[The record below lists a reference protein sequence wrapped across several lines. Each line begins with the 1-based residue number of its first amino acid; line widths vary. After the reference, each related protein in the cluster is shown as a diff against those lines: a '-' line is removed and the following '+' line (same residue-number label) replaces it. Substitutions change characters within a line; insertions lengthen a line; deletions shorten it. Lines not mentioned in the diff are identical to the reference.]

1 MSTESE
7 IQQVVRAN
15 TRKESKKKGQDRSE
29 AGLIK
34 RFKGDGFRYRA
45 KLIGVDEVSAA
56 RGDKL
61 CQDSMMKLKGIAAAA
76 RSKGEHKQRIFL
88 TISFGGIKI
97 FDEKT
102 GAMQHHHA
110 VHEVS
115 YIAKD
120 ITDHRAF
127 GYICGKEGNH
137 RFVAIKT
144 SQAAEP
150 VILDLRDLFQLIY
163 ELKLRE
169 EKEKMAQKD
178 KQCEQAVY
186 QTILE
191 EDVEDPVYQYIV
203 FEAGH
208 EPIRETEESIY
219 QVPTSQQKEG
229 VYDVP
234 KSQPTVNQLDL
245 FGDMST
251 PPDITSLGTPASPA
265 NALGPDTFATG
276 VLSSQPPGRPDL
288 FGSVPFNAAAVPTG
302 YVTMGA
308 VPPAVWAQ
316 QSGAQN
322 IINPLLAGVQSTAWG
337 QPTLFAVQ
345 QQWAPVGSPF
355 QPTVFMSTQAPTPLQ
370 TAMFKAALSAGQPT
384 IASHQEEKPKH
395 KMGKEMFKEFQMIK
409 PPAVPS
415 RRSEQPSLSCTSDA
429 FTSYFNKVGVAQEMD
444 DADDFD
450 ICQLNLTPATSNS
463 TPSSTNSPPTS
474 SPHQHT
480 PEASH
485 QHTPASSPHQHT
497 PESSPHQHTPVTSP
511 CQHTPATSPRQHTP
525 ATSPLRTST
534 TTSCHQ
540 NMPSKSPTLCPN
552 ETTPD
557 DQAQEEPD
565 NTSNSRVQ
573 VALVSSEASSSNDA
587 VGDCLGDSFIP
598 QPRGLL
604 RTLAN
609 LFLFT
614 VYSANIENIW
624 STMLKHVS
632 KVITVER
639 ILAQLVGR
647 QTSEIIMCCEA
658 AKVEIDNS
666 ITVPVLRGTQ
676 VNSKHESI
684 LSVRIPIVE
693 VLVAAHAVWNM
704 LKTYKMM
711 LQSVNCILLY
721 VALGI
726 VQPNVN
732 CRETL
737 AESNYQSNVV
747 NINEVGGRWKRSLRN
762 PSQPIDCILSSW
774 SSWSIC
780 EPCQNKRYRYA
791 RLEVPSQFGGATCN
805 SFDRE
810 EKSCTAGPC
819 RTRSLCEGFVCAITG
834 RCVPRRLR
842 CNEDDD
848 CGDQSDEEGCRRVSN
863 ACSRQTEPYWAIQ
876 HIGSGYNILTET
888 LEGTVLDNRYY
899 GGSCAPYYINNVRFR
914 KPYNLEFYSPEAK
927 GKFELS
933 LSKHESYSNF
943 THSRFEFKDKR
954 IDFKLATSFPNVFEL
969 GVGYNSNNFK
979 KMMQK
984 LLKNTASKQNLFHV
998 QFSLQVARFKIKPR
1012 DLMLHYDFFQR
1023 VKQLPTVYNYGEY
1036 REVFKDYGTHYMS
1049 EGVLGGTYE
1058 YIWAVDVKKLEKD
1071 DYTLND
1077 AEDCSKAGFNVGAF
1091 IEVAYAAID
1100 FSAGGC
1106 NGILNLNQGGI
1117 SQSNYTED
1125 FIVFVR
1131 GGASEHVTT
1140 LAHKQLPTVE
1150 LMQEWGE
1157 AVEYSPEVIKF
1168 KPVPLYELVTSNTF
1182 QNAYRIKANMRQ
1194 ALEEYLIEAS
1204 SCRCAPCR
1212 NNGVVVLKGTRCVC
1226 ICPAGFRGTAC
1237 EITSREDQ
1245 AVDGKWSCWS
1255 SWSGCT
1261 KRQRTRTRQCNN
1273 PPPEKGG
1280 QTCKGNSQHILSC

>member
-1 MSTESE
+1 MILGCCQPPWNFTIVQFNVSGENIRKYSFIFPRIILEESDLE
-7 IQQVVRAN
+7 SNVRVGVRN
-15 TRKESKKKGQDRSE
+15 ESRYHYSQDRSE

-234 KSQPTVNQLDL
+234 KTHLMETINQLDL

-251 PPDITSLGTPASPA
+251 PPDITSPGTPASPA
-265 NALGPDTFATG
+265 NALGPDTFAAG
-276 VLSSQPPGRPDL
+276 VLSVQPPGRPDL
-288 FGSVPFNAAAVPTG
+288 FGSVPFSTAAVPTG

-322 IINPLLAGVQSTAWG
+322 IINPLLAGVQPTAWG

-355 QPTVFMSTQAPTPLQ
+355 QPTVFMSAQTPMPLQ

-384 IASHQEEKPKH
+384 IASHQEEKPKE
-395 KMGKEMFKEFQMIK
+395 KMGKEMFKEFQMVK

-415 RRSEQPSLSCTSDA
+415 RKSEQLPLSCTSDA

-450 ICQLNLTPATSNS
+450 ISQLNLTPATSNS

-480 PEASH
+480 PAE
-485 QHTPASSPHQHT
+485 SPHQHT
-497 PESSPHQHTPVTSP
+497 P
-511 CQHTPATSPRQHTP
+511 AASPRQHTP
-525 ATSPLRTST
+525 AASPRQHTPAASPRQHTPAASPHQHTPATSACRSTPAASPLQTSPTPS
-534 TTSCHQ
+534 SQQ
-540 NMPSKSPTLCPN
+540 NTPSKSPTLHPN
-552 ETTPD
+552 EPTPE
-557 DQAQEEPD
+557 DQVGDEAD
-565 NTSNSRVQ
+565 NLSNSRVQ
-573 VALVSSEASSSNDA
+573 VTLVSSETSSNTDA
-587 VGDCLGDSFIP
+587 VGDSLGDSVTP
-598 QPRGLL
+598 Q
-604 RTLAN
+604 
-609 LFLFT
+609 
-614 VYSANIENIW
+614 
-624 STMLKHVS
+624 
-632 KVITVER
+632 
-639 ILAQLVGR
+639 VG
-647 QTSEIIMCCEA
+647 
-658 AKVEIDNS
+658 K
-666 ITVPVLRGTQ
+666 
-676 VNSKHESI
+676 
-684 LSVRIPIVE
+684 
-693 VLVAAHAVWNM
+693 
-704 LKTYKMM
+704 
-711 LQSVNCILLY
+711 
-721 VALGI
+721 VALRSLI
-726 VQPNVN
+726 VHLAFVSFFK
-732 CRETL
+732 ETL
-737 AESNYQSNVV
+737 VELDDRSNVV
-747 NINEVGGRWKRSLRN
+747 NINKLGGQWKRSLRN
-762 PSQPIDCILSSW
+762 PSQPIDCTLSGW
-774 SSWSIC
+774 SSWSTC
-780 EPCQNKRYRYA
+780 DSCQKKRYRYA
-791 RLEVPSQFGGATCN
+791 RLEVPSQFGGAPCD

-810 EKSCTAGPC
+810 EKACTGTC
-819 RTRSLCEGFVCAITG
+819 RTRSLCEGFVCADTG
-834 RCVPRRLR
+834 RCIPRRLK

-848 CGDQSDEEGCRRVSN
+848 CGDQSDEKGCRRVSN
-863 ACSRQTEPYWAIQ
+863 ACSRETESYWAVQ
-876 HIGSGYNILTET
+876 HIGSGYNILTKT

-899 GGSCAPYYINNVRFR
+899 GGSCAPYYMNNIRFR
-914 KPYNLEFYSPEAK
+914 KPYNLDFYSPETK

-933 LSKHESYSNF
+933 LNEHESFSNF
-943 THSRFEFKDKR
+943 THSRFEVENKK
-954 IDFKLATSFPNVFEL
+954 TSFSVAFAIPDVFEI
-969 GVGYNSNNFK
+969 GVSYDSNNFK

-984 LLKNTASKQNLFHV
+984 LLKNSQLKTSLFHV
-998 QFSLQVARFKIKPR
+998 QFSLQVARFKVKPR

-1023 VKQLPTVYNYGEY
+1023 VKQLPTAYNYGEY

-1049 EGVLGGTYE
+1049 EGILGGTYE
-1058 YIWAVDVKKLEKD
+1058 YIWAVDAKQMEKD
-1071 DYTLND
+1071 GYTLND
-1077 AEDCSKAGFNVGAF
+1077 AKDCAKAGFNLGGNIEGVYVAVGAKVGACF
-1091 IEVAYAAID
+1091 
-1100 FSAGGC
+1100 GL
-1106 NGILNLNQGGI
+1106 LNVKGDGI
-1117 SQSNYTED
+1117 SQSKYTED
-1125 FIVFVR
+1125 FIIFVR
-1131 GGASEHVTT
+1131 GGASEHVTA

-1150 LMQEWGE
+1150 LIQEWGD
-1157 AVEYSPEVIKF
+1157 AVEYSPEIISFTPK
-1168 KPVPLYELVTSNTF
+1168 PLYELVTSNTF
-1182 QNAYRIKANMRQ
+1182 QSANGIRANMRR
-1194 ALEEYLIEAS
+1194 ALEEYLIES
-1204 SCRCAPCR
+1204 NSCRCAPCH
-1212 NNGVVVLKGTRCVC
+1212 NNGAIVLKGTQCEC
-1226 ICPAGFRGTAC
+1226 ICPAGVSGVAC
-1237 EITSREDQ
+1237 EITTRENI

-1255 SWSGCT
+1255 SWSACT
-1261 KRQRTRTRQCNN
+1261 NRQRRRTRQCNN
-1273 PPPEKGG
+1273 PPPGNGG
-1280 QTCKGNSQHILSC
+1280 QICTGDDRHMLPC

>member
-7 IQQVVRAN
+7 IQQVVRAS

-234 KSQPTVNQLDL
+234 KSQPTIHQLDL

-265 NALGPDTFATG
+265 NVLGPDTFAPG
-276 VLSSQPPGRPDL
+276 VLSAQPTGRPDL
-288 FGSVPFNAAAVPTG
+288 FGSVPFNTAGVPTG

-316 QSGAQN
+316 QSSAQN

-355 QPTVFMSTQAPTPLQ
+355 QPTVFMSAQTPMPLQ

-384 IASHQEEKPKH
+384 IASHQEEKPKQ
-395 KMGKEMFKEFQMIK
+395 KMGKEMFKEFQMVK
-409 PPAVPS
+409 PPVVSS
-415 RRSEQPSLSCTSDA
+415 RRNEQPSLSCTSEA
-429 FTSYFNKVGVAQEMD
+429 FTSYFNKVGVAQEID

-450 ICQLNLTPATSNS
+450 ISQLNLTPATSNS

-480 PEASH
+480 PEASR
-485 QHTPASSPHQHT
+485 QHT
-497 PESSPHQHTPVTSP
+497 PEASPPQSTPAASPLQTSP
-511 CQHTPATSPRQHTP
+511 
-525 ATSPLRTST
+525 

-540 NMPSKSPTLCPN
+540 NIPSRSPAENPSEPTPAGQLGDELDN
-552 ETTPD
+552 QTT
-557 DQAQEEPD
+557 
-565 NTSNSRVQ
+565 SKLQ
-573 VALVSSEASSSNDA
+573 VTLVSSETPANNDV
-587 VGDCLGDSFIP
+587 VGECLDDDSLTP
-598 QPRGLL
+598 QAEEPL
-604 RTLAN
+604 
-609 LFLFT
+609 
-614 VYSANIENIW
+614 Y
-624 STMLKHVS
+624 
-632 KVITVER
+632 
-639 ILAQLVGR
+639 AQ
-647 QTSEIIMCCEA
+647 IKKI
-658 AKVEIDNS
+658 K
-666 ITVPVLRGTQ
+666 
-676 VNSKHESI
+676 K
-684 LSVRIPIVE
+684 LSVAV
-693 VLVAAHAVWNM
+693 HAVWNM
-704 LKTYKMM
+704 VKTYKTM
-711 LQSVNCILLY
+711 LRSMNFILFFA
-721 VALGI
+721 ALCI
-726 VQPNVN
+726 VQTIGYGK
-732 CRETL
+732 ETPL
-737 AESNYQSNVV
+737 ELNDQSNVL
-747 NINEVGGRWKRSLRN
+747 NITKVGSQLKRSLTN
-762 PSQPIDCILSSW
+762 PSQPIDCIISSW
-774 SSWSIC
+774 SSWSTC
-780 EPCQNKRYRYA
+780 DPCQSKHYRYA
-791 RLEVPSQFGGATCN
+791 SLEVPSQFGGAPCD
-805 SFDRE
+805 SFDRQ
-810 EKSCTAGPC
+810 EKPCAGVC
-819 RTRSLCEGFVCAITG
+819 RTRNLCEGFVCAETG
-834 RCVPRRLR
+834 RCIPRRVL
-842 CNEDDD
+842 CNEDND
-848 CGDQSDEEGCRRVSN
+848 CGDHSDEKVCNRVSS
-863 ACSRQTEPYWAIQ
+863 ACSREAEQYWAVH
-876 HIGSGYNILTET
+876 HIGSGYNILTDT

-899 GGSCAPYYINNVRFR
+899 AGSCAPYYVNNIRFR
-914 KPYNLEFYSPEAK
+914 KPHNLEFYSPETE

-933 LSKHESYSNF
+933 LSEHESFSNF
-943 THSRFEFKDKR
+943 SYSRFESKNQKFG
-954 IDFKLATSFPNVFEL
+954 FSFGISYPNVFEIGL
-969 GVGYNSNNFK
+969 SYNSNNFK
-979 KMMQK
+979 KMMRN
-984 LLKNTASKQNLFHV
+984 LLKNSSSKRKMFHS
-998 QFSLQVARFKIKPR
+998 QFSLQVARFKVKPR
-1012 DLMLHYDFFQR
+1012 GLMLHYDFFQR
-1023 VKQLPTVYNYGEY
+1023 VKQLPSVYSYGEY
-1036 REVFKDYGTHYMS
+1036 REIFKDYGTHYMS
-1049 EGVLGGTYE
+1049 EGTLGGTYE
-1058 YIWAVDVKKLEKD
+1058 YIWALNVEQMQKD
-1071 DYTLND
+1071 GYTLTD
-1077 AEDCSKAGFNVGAF
+1077 AKDCAKAGFNIGAN
-1091 IEVAYAAID
+1091 IKGVYVAAD
-1100 FSAGGC
+1100 VKAGACSGLLNV
-1106 NGILNLNQGGI
+1106 NGEGI
-1117 SQSNYTED
+1117 SRSQYTED

-1131 GGASEHVTT
+1131 GGASEHVAA

-1150 LMQEWGE
+1150 LIQEWGD
-1157 AVEYSPEVIKF
+1157 AVEYNPEIIKF
-1168 KPVPLYELVTSNTF
+1168 KPEPLYQLITSDTF
-1182 QNAYRIKANMRQ
+1182 QSASRIKANMRR
-1194 ALEEYLIEAS
+1194 ALEEYLMESS
-1204 SCRCAPCR
+1204 SCRCAPCQ
-1212 NNGVVVLKGTRCVC
+1212 NNGVAVLKGTQCSC
-1226 ICPAGFRGTAC
+1226 ICPAGALGTAC
-1237 EITSREDQ
+1237 EITSRENFS
-1245 AVDGKWSCWS
+1245 VDGKWSCWS
-1255 SWSGCT
+1255 PWSECRN
-1261 KRQRTRTRQCNN
+1261 RQRIRTRQCNN
-1273 PPPEKGG
+1273 PPPDNSG
-1280 QTCKGNSQHILSC
+1280 QTCRGDNQDTLLC